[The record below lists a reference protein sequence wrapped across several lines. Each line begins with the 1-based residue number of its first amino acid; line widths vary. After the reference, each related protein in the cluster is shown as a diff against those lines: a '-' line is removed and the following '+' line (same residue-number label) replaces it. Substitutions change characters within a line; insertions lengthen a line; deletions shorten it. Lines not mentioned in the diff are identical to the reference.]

1 MFQLRHPAR
10 QLLIGR
16 RQLCDPRL
24 PRLAARDQLRD
35 PHGLHPDE
43 RDQIIAG
50 QTIQT
55 GHEQIKATLRPAP
68 STDTP
73 TTPRNPPPPVAV
85 TDRYQQA
92 ATDTLR
98 AGTECLPLK
107 FALEIR
113 HGPRNIFS
121 HDRSLAC
128 ALAARSAV

>member
-43 RDQIIAG
+43 RDQLIAG

-98 AGTECLPLK
+98 AGTECLPAT
-107 FALEIR
+107 ALLWNSSPQTTIQSGWLQR
-113 HGPRNIFS
+113 HSYPS
-121 HDRSLAC
+121 KC
-128 ALAARSAV
+128 

>member
-43 RDQIIAG
+43 RDQLIAG

-98 AGTECLPLK
+98 AGTECLRCSDCSDTLVY
-107 FALEIR
+107 
-113 HGPRNIFS
+113 
-121 HDRSLAC
+121 SLRP
-128 ALAARSAV
+128 AAERTTSP

>member
-43 RDQIIAG
+43 RDQLIAG

-98 AGTECLPLK
+98 AGTECLRSNAAV
-107 FALEIR
+107 ALVC
-113 HGPRNIFS
+113 G
-121 HDRSLAC
+121 DRS
-128 ALAARSAV
+128 